1 MLNYLK
7 MRGREIII
15 FNLSSILNFL
25 SVEIT
30 YISIIKEE
38 IKGNANGCELIE
50 VHQHTF

>member
-7 MRGREIII
+7 MRRREIMIL
-15 FNLSSILNFL
+15 NLSSNLNFL
-25 SVEIT
+25 SIEIT

-38 IKGNANGCELIE
+38 IKDNANGCELIE